1 MNWDGIFFAKARR
14 WFARVSGGV
23 DRPHNDDDVRDV
35 QILLSNGLGPFLE
48 KEIGSEKLED
58 PEVDPDTEVGKIL
71 YDKGFIRIIKGRKRE
86 MGPFRSWDSIS
97 QLDLMNRM
105 WAPVFHKGKDEKG
118 KNRKGKFGW
127 EVKRYV
133 QELKHVRHPLAHP
146 DPDPEILPPP
156 VDDVYR
162 MLDTA
167 YRLLSAIGAEDEAA
181 GVERRKK
188 KLAPRLAGVKRAWVR
203 VVIGFVIG
211 FLALAGVLVL
221 YDVWKSEQYRAQ
233 RSEQLE
239 YVVESLVQRLKLN
252 EKPQQNEGP
261 TPPHR
266 GLR

>member
-1 MNWDGIFFAKARR
+1 MNWAGIFFAKAWR

-23 DRPHNDDDVRDV
+23 DRPHNDDNFRDV

-97 QLDLMNRM
+97 QLDLMDRM

-133 QELKHVRHPLAHP
+133 QELRGMRHPFAHP
-146 DPDPEILPPP
+146 GPDPEILPPP

-162 MLDTA
+162 MMDTA
-167 YRLLSAIGAEDEAA
+167 YRLLSAIGAEVEAA
-181 GVERRKK
+181 EVERRKK

-203 VVIGFVIG
+203 VVIGF
-211 FLALAGVLVL
+211 LALAGVLVS
-221 YDVWKSEQYRAQ
+221 YDVLKSEQYRAQ
-233 RSEQLE
+233 SSEQLE
-239 YVVESLVQRLKLN
+239 HVVESLVQRLN